1 MSNLVIS
8 PFQASKNWIET
19 LPEIGINHWLILN
32 SESSLEVIAMDMLK
46 KRCNNIQTM
55 LGKYERTVSSSE
67 KEIRNKLRG

>member
-1 MSNLVIS
+1 MWGTD
-8 PFQASKNWIET
+8 QK
-19 LPEIGINHWLILN
+19 
-32 SESSLEVIAMDMLK
+32 SSLEVIAMDMLK